1 MECTAVGKRV
11 KAGILLL
18 LLLPF
23 SEITAQNKKSKQE
36 GPEKGQPTFRLPV
49 NVVVINATVLDKKGK
64 PVTDLTQS
72 DFKVYQDGKPQA
84 IQTFALEFYEPIQEE
99 EENTAIPATP
109 LSRRTTGTAPN
120 ASRPRM
126 ISILID
132 DITAASTDNFPQ
144 VIKAVTKFIEQDV
157 MPEDQVAILSG
168 SGRVHFAFT
177 DDKQTLLEEIGTVY
191 KKLNISGLT
200 KSECP
205 SLTDLQA
212 KRIAEY
218 YFDDGSSQSQNSSE
232 DMASGTDPQAAAARR
247 TAQEIQNIADMDA
260 GAAVEETILCMSLDP
275 SQDGVVRLAKSLA
288 RAAAMRQNQEAEYRA
303 STLLYTLR
311 QHLRILRHFDATKS
325 AVVFSDGFLSEGVS
339 HLSYELQDVVDQ
351 ALSAGVVLNTV
362 DIRGL
367 FTSVLPASE
376 GPGVTTPKLV
386 QYKQSMYMD
395 DMLAQETP
403 LVRMA
408 NDTGGFFYHNS
419 NDMYEGL
426 KKTARRNSSYYVLT
440 YAMPSQKSDGRFH
453 QIKVELSRPGLELSY
468 RKGYYAPKEELTFER
483 RKKEDILEALQ
494 APGNL
499 NQIPIRLSYNY
510 YQEDNSTYAVSL
522 ATNVSVAGLQFLDEE
537 SRRKNLINLVV
548 AAFDEADHFVDGIE
562 KSIDF
567 RLTDASYANIL
578 AYGLTS
584 RVEFKLPMGRYRIKA
599 VVREGAEGKM
609 GSVTK
614 AVEIP

>member
-1 MECTAVGKRV
+1 M
-11 KAGILLL
+11 

-23 SEITAQNKKSKQE
+23 SVIAAQNKKSNQE
-36 GPEKGQPTFRLPV
+36 GPEKGQPIFRLPV
-49 NVVVINATVLDKKGK
+49 NVVVINATVVDKKGN
-64 PVTDLTQS
+64 PATDLTKS
-72 DFKVYQDGKPQA
+72 DFKVYEDGKPQA
-84 IQTFALEFYEPIQEE
+84 IQTFALESYEPIQEE
-99 EENTAIPATP
+99 EDTAIPATP
-109 LSRRTTGTAPN
+109 LSSRTARTAPN

-132 DITAASTDNFPQ
+132 DITAASTDNFPR
-144 VIKAVTKFIEQDV
+144 IINAVTKYIEQDV
-157 MPEDQVAILSG
+157 RPDDQVALLSG
-168 SGRVHFAFT
+168 SGRVYFAFT
-177 DDKQTLLEEIGTVY
+177 DDRQTLLEEVGTIY
-191 KKLNISGLT
+191 KKLNVSGLT

-205 SLTDLQA
+205 NLTDLQA

-218 YFDDGSSQSQNSSE
+218 YIEDGPSQPSSE
-232 DMASGTDPQAAAARR
+232 DTAGGTDPRLAAARR
-247 TAQEIQNIADMDA
+247 TSQELQNITDMDA
-260 GAAVEETILCMSLDP
+260 RMAVEETMTCMNLDP
-275 SQDGVVRLAKSLA
+275 SQDGSAKIAKTMA
-288 RAAAMRQNQEAEYRA
+288 RVAAMRQNQEAEYRA
-303 STLLYTLR
+303 STLLHTLS
-311 QHLRILRHFDATKS
+311 QHLRILRHFDAIKS
-325 AVVFSDGFLSEGVS
+325 AIIFSDGFLSEGVS
-339 HLSYELQDVVDQ
+339 PISYELQDVVDQ
-351 ALSAGVVLNTV
+351 ALSAGVILNTV
-362 DIRGL
+362 DIRGVY
-367 FTSVLPASE
+367 THMISASE
-376 GPGVTTPKLV
+376 RPWGLAPQLL
-386 QYKQSMYMD
+386 QYRQSMYLD
-395 DMLAQETP
+395 DASAQETP

-408 NDTGGFFYHNS
+408 NDTGGVFYHNS
-419 NDMYEGL
+419 NDMYDGL

-440 YAMPSQKSDGRFH
+440 YAMPSRKPDGRFH

-522 ATNVSVAGLQFLDEE
+522 STNVSVAGLHFLDEE

-567 RLTDASYANIL
+567 KLTDASYANIL

-609 GSVTK
+609 GSITK